1 MEKPTTPTPSGLS
14 GSVSIG
20 GANAP
25 GDVFQVSNALASNG
39 LMDAPQEI
47 ADLTLFSGI
56 ISAQENIDSNL
67 KRDGL
72 VNPDGPTT
80 PRRTSKLS
88 NSK

>member
-1 MEKPTTPTPSGLS
+1 
-14 GSVSIG
+14 
-20 GANAP
+20 
-25 GDVFQVSNALASNG
+25 
-39 LMDAPQEI
+39 MDAPQEI
-47 ADLTLFSGI
+47 AHNTLFSGI